1 MKRLTTI
8 IALLLPAMLFA
19 QSQADRAPVAQE
31 QGTVLEYIT
40 KDKDGST
47 KVTKQEVTSVKEE
60 DGKRIVLIKD
70 RSIEEATAGIPPEMY
85 DSISTIKYV
94 ITDNGWYVD
103 YIGYISATLKASMIA
118 VENAS
123 GEEGM
128 PEGLDISV
136 DIGESENPVFP
147 ISMKPGDNLSF
158 NPISIKVKISFI
170 SMSSEITFER
180 YECTG
185 TETVTVPAGTFETYV
200 IEEEITNKAKA
211 FGLSNKERQYS
222 RTWYAPGI
230 GDVKSQE
237 LDKKGKVISETVL
250 NSIVK
255 KAE

>member
-94 ITDNGWYVD
+94 ITDNGWYT
-103 YIGYISATLKASMIA
+103 ST
-118 VENAS
+118 
-123 GEEGM
+123 
-128 PEGLDISV
+128 
-136 DIGESENPVFP
+136 
-147 ISMKPGDNLSF
+147 
-158 NPISIKVKISFI
+158 
-170 SMSSEITFER
+170 
-180 YECTG
+180 
-185 TETVTVPAGTFETYV
+185 
-200 IEEEITNKAKA
+200 
-211 FGLSNKERQYS
+211 
-222 RTWYAPGI
+222 
-230 GDVKSQE
+230 
-237 LDKKGKVISETVL
+237 
-250 NSIVK
+250 
-255 KAE
+255 